1 MRPPAS
7 PGVLRPARIPR
18 PGSRGSDRWPG
29 RIDSRWVGWP
39 ATLLLFAGAAL
50 SLSAEQALRPALLVG
65 WAATYAAT
73 GFFAF
78 FYALLFM
85 AGSTWRRL
93 AMLLFVLLLLTGQIT
108 LHLDAAQPRELMV
121 HDELVSR
128 SASVEHLT
136 AAAADALVALLLVLH
151 GFWLAF
157 GSRPR
162 FPGQEPSIFAE
173 PEHVPDSDA
182 AVEPSETHETGDG
195 GTQTHP
201 IEPADGTVDS
211 H

>member
-1 MRPPAS
+1 M
-7 PGVLRPARIPR
+7 
-18 PGSRGSDRWPG
+18 
-29 RIDSRWVGWP
+29 
-39 ATLLLFAGAAL
+39 LLFAAAGL
-50 SLSAEQALRPALLVG
+50 SLAAEQALRPALLVG
-65 WAATYAAT
+65 WAALYAAT

-93 AMLLFVLLLLTGQIT
+93 AMLVFVLLLLTGQIV
-108 LHLDAAQPRELMV
+108 LHMDAAQPRELMV

-128 SASVEHLT
+128 SASVEHLM

-173 PEHVPDSDA
+173 PEQDQTSPPVDEPPEVDDDSD
-182 AVEPSETHETGDG
+182 S
-195 GTQTHP
+195 GTLTHP
-201 IEPADGTVDS
+201 PLVADVTTDVTTDDTTDMS
-211 H
+211 